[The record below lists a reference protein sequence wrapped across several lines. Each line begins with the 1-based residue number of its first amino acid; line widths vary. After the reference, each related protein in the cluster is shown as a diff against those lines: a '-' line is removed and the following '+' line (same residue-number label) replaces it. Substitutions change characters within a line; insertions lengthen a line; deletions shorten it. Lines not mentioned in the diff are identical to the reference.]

1 MSKVLN
7 SIYTFFEDIGRARAA
22 HQLAVLGHYNAA
34 KSIMLDEPAKFEVHP

>member
-22 HQLAVLGHYNAA
+22 HQLAVLGHYDAA
-34 KSIMLDEPAKFEVHP
+34 KKVMLQDAEFEVHP